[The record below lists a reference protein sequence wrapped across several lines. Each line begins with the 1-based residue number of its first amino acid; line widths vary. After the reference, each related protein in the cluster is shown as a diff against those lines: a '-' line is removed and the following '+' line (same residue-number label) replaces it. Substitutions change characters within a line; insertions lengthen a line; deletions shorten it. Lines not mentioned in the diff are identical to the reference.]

1 MLRGLSTVNFFAD
14 DLAAAQAWYTDV
26 LGIEAYFV
34 REVQGAPAYVE
45 FRIGD
50 YQHELGIIDGR
61 FAHSSREPG
70 GALVYW
76 HVDDVQGN
84 FDRLLSKGATAY
96 EEPVERGPGFVTAS
110 VVDPFGNVLG
120 VMYNQH
126 YLEIL
131 ERPDSRMSCPAPK
144 VWT

>member
-1 MLRGLSTVNFFAD
+1 MLRGLSTVNFLAD

-50 YQHELGIIDGR
+50 YLHELGIIDGR
-61 FAHSSREPG
+61 FAQGSREPG

-76 HVDDVQGN
+76 HVDDVQGL
-84 FDRLLSKGATAY
+84 RPTAL
-96 EEPVERGPGFVTAS
+96 ERGDGLRGTGRARARLRHRLGRRS
-110 VVDPFGNVLG
+110 VRQLARRDVQPALPRGPRAACLT
-120 VMYNQH
+120 MS
-126 YLEIL
+126 
-131 ERPDSRMSCPAPK
+131 RPAHK
-144 VWT
+144 VGA